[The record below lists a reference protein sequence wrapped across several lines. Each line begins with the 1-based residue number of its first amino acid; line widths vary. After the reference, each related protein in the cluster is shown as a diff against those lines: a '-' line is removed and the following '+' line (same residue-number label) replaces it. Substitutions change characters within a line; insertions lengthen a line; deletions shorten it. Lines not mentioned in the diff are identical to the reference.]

1 MFCNDRQYVVAV
13 KVQILDAQNLPNFVD
28 NQAKIYEKKL
38 NLSRHLIGYEK
49 IDVISFC
56 FLIRKNITI

>member
-28 NQAKIYEKKL
+28 ILVDNRAKIYEKKIKFKPSPDWIRE
-38 NLSRHLIGYEK
+38 NRRHFVLFF
-49 IDVISFC
+49 D
-56 FLIRKNITI
+56 T